1 MEPPQPTKAD
11 ELGELLGILS
21 NHHRRRIV
29 TRLEEQNPRDMDEFD
44 LEEIAGGSELDGET
58 IDLIHN
64 HLPRLDESGFID
76 WDRERQVVTRGP
88 RFTEIEPLIELMID
102 HQDELPANWL

>member
-1 MEPPQPTKAD
+1 MEPPQPKEGD
-11 ELGELLGILS
+11 ELGELLSILS

-29 TRLEEQNPRDMDEFD
+29 TQLDERNPREMDEFD
-44 LEEIAGGSELDGET
+44 LEEIAGGSELDDET
-58 IDLIHN
+58 IELVHN
-64 HLPRLDESGFID
+64 HIPRLAESGFVD

-88 RFTEIEPLIELMID
+88 RFGEIEPLIALLRD